1 MGEVRI
7 IEPVNLVIYIF
18 SAQVDYW
25 FDQVKEDLVREFGPM
40 DYLSPL
46 LDFGKYTLY
55 YDKEM
60 GSGIVG
66 KLISFE
72 RLIHPSLLASIKIKT
87 NEIEQRYAVDGKRR
101 FNLDPG
107 YVHHMQFVLA
117 TTKMWP
123 HRIYIGQGIYAEP
136 TLMYIN
142 GRWKDYDFTY
152 PNYKEEVYKEE
163 LEKIRYMYLEKRK
176 AYLKKLQRKS
186 SNTLGQVSKDDGD

>member
-1 MGEVRI
+1 MGEVRV

-25 FDQVKEDLVREFGPM
+25 FDQVKDDLVREFGPM
-40 DYLSPL
+40 DYTSPV

-60 GSGIVG
+60 GSSIMG
-66 KLISFE
+66 KLIGFE

-87 NEIEQRYAVDGKRR
+87 NEIEQKYAVDGKRR

-107 YVHHMQFVLA
+107 YIHHMQFVLA

-152 PNYKEEVYKEE
+152 PNYKEEVYKKE
-163 LEKIRYMYLEKRK
+163 LEKIRSMYLEKRK
-176 AYLKKLQRKS
+176 AYFKKFQRKPG
-186 SNTLGQVSKDDGD
+186 NAPGQVSE

>member
-152 PNYKEEVYKEE
+152 PNYKEEVYKKE
-163 LEKIRYMYLEKRK
+163 LEKIRSMYLEKRK
-176 AYLKKLQRKS
+176 AYLKKLQRRS
-186 SNTLGQVSKDDGD
+186 GNVSGQVSKND

>member
-152 PNYKEEVYKEE
+152 PNYKEEVLQE
-163 LEKIRYMYLEKRK
+163 RTRK
-176 AYLKKLQRKS
+176 D
-186 SNTLGQVSKDDGD
+186 QVYVP

>member
-25 FDQVKEDLVREFGPM
+25 FDQVKEDLVREFGPI

-152 PNYKEEVYKEE
+152 PNYKEEVYKKE
-163 LEKIRYMYLEKRK
+163 LEKIRSMYLEKRK
-176 AYLKKLQRKS
+176 AYLKKLQRRS
-186 SNTLGQVSKDDGD
+186 GNASGQVSKND

>member
-1 MGEVRI
+1 MGEVRV

-25 FDQVKEDLVREFGPM
+25 FDQVKDDLVREFGPM
-40 DYLSPL
+40 DYTSPV

-60 GSGIVG
+60 GSGIMG
-66 KLISFE
+66 KLIGFE

-87 NEIEQRYAVDGKRR
+87 NEIEQKYAVDGKRR

-107 YVHHMQFVLA
+107 YIHHMQFVLA

-152 PNYKEEVYKEE
+152 PNYKEEIYKKE
-163 LEKIRYMYLEKRK
+163 LEKIRSMYLEKRK
-176 AYLKKLQRKS
+176 AYFKKLQRKPG
-186 SNTLGQVSKDDGD
+186 NAPGQVSE

>member
-1 MGEVRI
+1 MGEVRV

-25 FDQVKEDLVREFGPM
+25 FDQVKDDLVREFGPM
-40 DYLSPL
+40 DYTSPV

-55 YDKEM
+55 YDEEM
-60 GSGIVG
+60 GSGIMG
-66 KLISFE
+66 KLIGFE

-87 NEIEQRYAVDGKRR
+87 NENEQKYAVDGKRR

-107 YVHHMQFVLA
+107 YIHHMQFVLA

-152 PNYKEEVYKEE
+152 PNYKEEVYKKE
-163 LEKIRYMYLEKRK
+163 LEKIRSMYLEKRK
-176 AYLKKLQRKS
+176 AYFKKLQRKPG
-186 SNTLGQVSKDDGD
+186 NAPGQVSE

>member
-87 NEIEQRYAVDGKRR
+87 NEIEQRYAVDGKE
-101 FNLDPG
+101 G
-107 YVHHMQFVLA
+107 SI
-117 TTKMWP
+117 W
-123 HRIYIGQGIYAEP
+123 I
-136 TLMYIN
+136 
-142 GRWKDYDFTY
+142 
-152 PNYKEEVYKEE
+152 
-163 LEKIRYMYLEKRK
+163 
-176 AYLKKLQRKS
+176 
-186 SNTLGQVSKDDGD
+186 QVTFITCNSF

>member
-1 MGEVRI
+1 MGEVRV

-25 FDQVKEDLVREFGPM
+25 FDQVKDDLVREFGPM
-40 DYLSPL
+40 DYTSPV

-55 YDKEM
+55 YDEEM
-60 GSGIVG
+60 GSGIMG
-66 KLISFE
+66 KLIGFE

-87 NEIEQRYAVDGKRR
+87 NEIEQKYAVDGKRR

-107 YVHHMQFVLA
+107 YIHHMQFVLA

-152 PNYKEEVYKEE
+152 PNYKEEVYKKE
-163 LEKIRYMYLEKRK
+163 LEKIRSMYLEKRK
-176 AYLKKLQRKS
+176 AYFKKLQRKPG
-186 SNTLGQVSKDDGD
+186 NAPGQVSE

>member
-107 YVHHMQFVLA
+107 YIHHMQFVLA

-152 PNYKEEVYKEE
+152 PNYKEEVYKKE
-163 LEKIRYMYLEKRK
+163 LEKIRSMYLEKRK
-176 AYLKKLQRKS
+176 AYLKKLQRRS
-186 SNTLGQVSKDDGD
+186 GNASGQVSKND

>member
-25 FDQVKEDLVREFGPM
+25 FDQVKEDLVREFGPI

-152 PNYKEEVYKEE
+152 PNYKEEVYKKE
-163 LEKIRYMYLEKRK
+163 LEKIRSMYLEKRK
-176 AYLKKLQRKS
+176 AYLKKLQRRS
-186 SNTLGQVSKDDGD
+186 GNTLGQVSKND

>member
-152 PNYKEEVYKEE
+152 PNYKEEVYKKE
-163 LEKIRYMYLEKRK
+163 LEKIRSMYLEKRK
-176 AYLKKLQRKS
+176 AYLKKLQRRS
-186 SNTLGQVSKDDGD
+186 GNASGQVSKND

>member
-152 PNYKEEVYKEE
+152 PNYKEEVYKKE
-163 LEKIRYMYLEKRK
+163 LEKIRSMYLEKRK
-176 AYLKKLQRKS
+176 AYLKKLQRRS
-186 SNTLGQVSKDDGD
+186 GNASVQVSKND

>member
-152 PNYKEEVYKEE
+152 PNYKEEVYKKE
-163 LEKIRYMYLEKRK
+163 LEKIRSMYLEKRK
-176 AYLKKLQRKS
+176 AYLKKLQRRS
-186 SNTLGQVSKDDGD
+186 GNTLGQVSKND

>member
-1 MGEVRI
+1 MGEVRV

-152 PNYKEEVYKEE
+152 PNYKEEVYKKE
-163 LEKIRYMYLEKRK
+163 LEKIRSMYLEKRK
-176 AYLKKLQRKS
+176 AYLKKLQRRS
-186 SNTLGQVSKDDGD
+186 GNASGQVSKND